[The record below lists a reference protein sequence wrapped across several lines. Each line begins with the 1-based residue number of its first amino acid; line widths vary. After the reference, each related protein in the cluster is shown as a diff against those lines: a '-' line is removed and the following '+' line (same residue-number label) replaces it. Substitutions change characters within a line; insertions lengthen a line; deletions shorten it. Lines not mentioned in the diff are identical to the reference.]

1 MRQFVKILTLT
12 SSYPKYPGDST
23 APFIESITRSL
34 AERGHELTVVLPAR
48 SDLAPRPIPGV
59 SFRAYSYAPVPALAR
74 FGYAESLK
82 ADVALRWSAALV
94 APLALASGS
103 ARLLREASRG
113 SWDALHAHWVVPNAA
128 MALPAS
134 RLKALP
140 LVVSLHGSD
149 VFLSER
155 KALFRRAARRAFER
169 AAAVT
174 ACSADLAE
182 RGRALGAR
190 EPIETIPYG
199 VDAERFRPDREAGA
213 RVRARLGFSAEQPLV
228 LAAGR
233 LVHKKG
239 FEVLIESVPRLLSRW
254 PELKVVIAGRG
265 DLGRAL
271 AQQAARQGTEGA
283 VLLVGD
289 VSHEELPAFFA
300 AATVVAVPSI
310 RDPAG
315 NVDGLP
321 NVVLEAMASGAPLV
335 ASAVGG
341 IPHAIESG
349 KSGWL
354 VAEKDPAALA
364 EVIDRLLG
372 SPAER
377 QSLGEA
383 ARRRARERF
392 SWSRVGERFE
402 ALFAAVARARGKKD

>member
-1 MRQFVKILTLT
+1 MKILTVT

-48 SDLAPRPIPGV
+48 ADLAPRPIRGV
-59 SFRAYSYAPVPALAR
+59 SFRPYRYAPAPSLAR
-74 FGYAESLK
+74 FGYAESLR
-82 ADVALRWSAALV
+82 ADVALRWSALAV

-103 ARLLREASRG
+103 TRLMAEARG
-113 SWDALHAHWVVPNAA
+113 GCWDVLHAHWVVPNAA
-128 MALPAS
+128 MALPACWRS
-134 RLKALP
+134 GLP

-155 KALFRRAARRAFER
+155 NPALRRAARWAFAR

-199 VDAERFRPDREAGA
+199 VDSDRFRPDPEAGA
-213 RVRARLGFSAEQPLV
+213 RLRARLGLSGEQPVV
-228 LAAGR
+228 LAVGR

-239 FEVLIESVPRLLSRW
+239 FEVLIDAAPRLLGPW
-254 PELKVVIAGRG
+254 PDVKILIAGRG
-265 DLGRAL
+265 DLERAL
-271 AQQAARQGTEGA
+271 SERVARLGLDG
-283 VLLVGD
+283 VVDLVGN
-289 VSHEELPAFFA
+289 VSHAELPDFYA
-300 AATVVAVPSI
+300 AATLVVVPSV

-321 NVVLEAMASGAPLV
+321 NVVLEAMAAGAPLV

-341 IPHAIESG
+341 IPQAVGHG
-349 KSGWL
+349 RDGWL
-354 VAEKDPAALA
+354 VPEKDAAALA
-364 EVIDRLLG
+364 EAIDRLLR
-372 SPAER
+372 SPDTQQA
-377 QSLGEA
+377 LGEA
-383 ARRRARERF
+383 ARRRAREAF

-402 ALFAAVARARGKKD
+402 ALFAAVARARGTPT